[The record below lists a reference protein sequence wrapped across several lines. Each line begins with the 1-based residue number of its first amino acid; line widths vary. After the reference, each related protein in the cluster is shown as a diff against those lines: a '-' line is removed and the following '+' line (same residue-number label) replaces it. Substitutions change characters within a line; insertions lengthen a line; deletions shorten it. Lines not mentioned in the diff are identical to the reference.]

1 MMSVPDVI
9 AVAIPIALPITR
21 VLGDDVIPPVR
32 RKIIPGANLACA
44 VSIASQ
50 IRNRTISCVRELI
63 RTIDAID
70 ISVPELIRIDRS
82 DRIRTELH

>member
-50 IRNRTISCVRELI
+50 IRSRAIFRELVRTIN
-63 RTIDAID
+63 AID
-70 ISVPELIRIDRS
+70 IISAREL
-82 DRIRTELH
+82 T